1 MSLAF
6 QIFFLY
12 EIKTKPC
19 EDSFTRTLHF
29 TGNVGLD
36 YEQPVNTYILKL
48 ECQTDFTY
56 YFCLLNMIG
65 LFTIMNIFYF
75 FIRIDKS
82 F

>member
-19 EDSFTRTLHF
+19 EDSFTGTLHF

-36 YEQPVNTYILKL
+36 YEQPVNT
-48 ECQTDFTY
+48 F
-56 YFCLLNMIG
+56 
-65 LFTIMNIFYF
+65 
-75 FIRIDKS
+75 
-82 F
+82 